1 MKGKLVV
8 SRRHFLGALGAGAL
22 ASSAP
27 SAFLPR
33 TAPPRPVPPRRFVI
47 REDRFG
53 RIFPNLPPFATPS
66 PALEAALRDIG
77 KPGGM
82 LDAKDDLLA
91 GPVQLIVDPTLSANN
106 PNNT

>member
-1 MKGKLVV
+1 MN
-8 SRRHFLGALGAGAL
+8 RRTFLRTVGTGAVLAGSTELFMARGVL
-22 ASSAP
+22 ADTRP
-27 SAFLPR
+27 RAFVL
-33 TAPPRPVPPRRFVI
+33 

-53 RIFPNLPPFATPS
+53 RIFPHLPSFATPS

-82 LDAKDDLLA
+82 LDARDNLLA

-106 PNNT
+106 PNNPTHTA